1 MADNCNA
8 VSQCGQ
14 DSSTLSIHTRKITDS
29 CRDKDCI
36 EGLRVYLTK
45 GSQAILDT
53 AACTK
58 VRCAELIY
66 TYIDVEP
73 VAFDRNHYCVNVT
86 YYYRVLADATVGG
99 CRPTTLYGLAVF
111 SKQAVLCG
119 EESTAHIFTSN
130 TVLDGQDGCSVYST
144 NLPTAVVEVLDP
156 MVLCSQVKD
165 VRDCGCC
172 HDTCQEQIPQCVC
185 KLFDEQ
191 LVLDGES
198 RRLYVTLGQF
208 SVIRLERD
216 VQLVVPVVSY
226 SMPTKVCCENPGCA
240 ADPCEMVSRIPFP
253 TERFNPTTCDRKD
266 GDCGCSCGY
275 TTTKTCGCGQ

>member
-165 VRDCGCC
+165 VRDCGCG

-191 LVLDGES
+191 RTDG
-198 RRLYVTLGQF
+198 
-208 SVIRLERD
+208 
-216 VQLVVPVVSY
+216 
-226 SMPTKVCCENPGCA
+226 
-240 ADPCEMVSRIPFP
+240 
-253 TERFNPTTCDRKD
+253 
-266 GDCGCSCGY
+266 
-275 TTTKTCGCGQ
+275 

>member
-1 MADNCNA
+1 MADNCNT

-86 YYYRVLADATVGG
+86 YYYRVLADATVGVG
-99 CRPTTLYGLAVF
+99 RSEEDGAAALA
-111 SKQAVLCG
+111 LW
-119 EESTAHIFTSN
+119 E
-130 TVLDGQDGCSVYST
+130 
-144 NLPTAVVEVLDP
+144 
-156 MVLCSQVKD
+156 
-165 VRDCGCC
+165 R
-172 HDTCQEQIPQCVC
+172 QIKINQN
-185 KLFDEQ
+185 KLSGGKHEH
-191 LVLDGES
+191 
-198 RRLYVTLGQF
+198 
-208 SVIRLERD
+208 
-216 VQLVVPVVSY
+216 
-226 SMPTKVCCENPGCA
+226 
-240 ADPCEMVSRIPFP
+240 
-253 TERFNPTTCDRKD
+253 
-266 GDCGCSCGY
+266 
-275 TTTKTCGCGQ
+275 